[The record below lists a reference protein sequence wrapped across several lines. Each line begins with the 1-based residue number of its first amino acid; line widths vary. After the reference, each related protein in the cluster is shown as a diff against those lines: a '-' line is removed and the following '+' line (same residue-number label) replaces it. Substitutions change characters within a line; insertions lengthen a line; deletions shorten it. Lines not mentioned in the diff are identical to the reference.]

1 MPTKDRH
8 NEKLPDSLIEVWRS
22 RVERLFE
29 KHLTGYHV
37 GPHYRIEGAY
47 ATEAGD
53 WIKEPNFLIRGSGRA
68 DAIRA
73 LVGELKAGLLEEMGQ
88 ALNQESIAVESSVF
102 GLELLFLDEG
112 ENGDKNVEG
121 RSKTE
126 RP

>member
-1 MPTKDRH
+1 
-8 NEKLPDSLIEVWRS
+8 
-22 RVERLFE
+22 
-29 KHLTGYHV
+29 
-37 GPHYRIEGAY
+37 
-47 ATEAGD
+47 
-53 WIKEPNFLIRGSGRA
+53 
-68 DAIRA
+68 
-73 LVGELKAGLLEEMGQ
+73 LLEEMGQ